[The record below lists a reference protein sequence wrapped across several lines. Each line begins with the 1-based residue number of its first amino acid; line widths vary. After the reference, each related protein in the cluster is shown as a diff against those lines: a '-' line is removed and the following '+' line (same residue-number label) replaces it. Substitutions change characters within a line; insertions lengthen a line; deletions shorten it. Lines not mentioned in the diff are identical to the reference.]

1 MKKDRKAAAGL
12 LSLVL
17 WAALLTVLIRLIEQR
32 SGWSMEE
39 GLYRVLHWIMLCI
52 TVFFFWWLL
61 MGRRL
66 RKFMKR
72 LEAAGYAY
80 LRDRDVDRY
89 LLELDACREMAGIRN
104 MALSG
109 IPARD
114 YVTVLKIRALR
125 EAGREEEALV
135 LLETAKQVMKGEKAQ
150 LLLWDEEEKLDR
162 RQR

>member
-1 MKKDRKAAAGL
+1 
-12 LSLVL
+12 
-17 WAALLTVLIRLIEQR
+17 
-32 SGWSMEE
+32 
-39 GLYRVLHWIMLCI
+39 
-52 TVFFFWWLL
+52 

-109 IPARD
+109 IPAGD
-114 YVTVLKIRALR
+114 YVTVLKIRALQ
-125 EAGREEEALV
+125 EAGREEEALA